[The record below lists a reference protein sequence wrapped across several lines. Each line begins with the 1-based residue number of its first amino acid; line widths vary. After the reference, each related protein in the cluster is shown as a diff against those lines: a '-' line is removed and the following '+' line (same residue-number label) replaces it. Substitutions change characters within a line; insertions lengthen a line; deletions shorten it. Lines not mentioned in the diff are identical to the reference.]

1 MLWVWAQGTGMAQ
14 RLKIEH
20 PESDQI
26 LSAQMAGP
34 TPKGLLFTNRI
45 DMDRPYTPSL
55 CWFQIA
61 NMVLRISH
69 FKWLEKCFGRT
80 HLENRRTSLTQALGL
95 RDVRKRAWSFC
106 FFGVDLWGGEW
117 SENDKLPSGKLT
129 VCYWKWPFIVDY
141 VDLPIK
147 NSDFP

>member
-1 MLWVWAQGTGMAQ
+1 MKIYKISKDLYGKILINLNPVDRIFCICGECYEFEPKALAW
-14 RLKIEH
+14 LKGSEH

-106 FFGVDLWGGEW
+106 FFGVDLWGGE
-117 SENDKLPSGKLT
+117 
-129 VCYWKWPFIVDY
+129 
-141 VDLPIK
+141 
-147 NSDFP
+147 